1 MTGYKTLD
9 ELSHKE
15 SNYISE
21 AINEAKQSPVK
32 IRHGAI
38 AMSGGRIIAKG
49 FNHYRTQSANG
60 YMGGSTCHA
69 ECDVLHKLLK
79 LQTNKNNQRR
89 KITVYIVRIG
99 QSNELRE
106 SAPCHDCYEKM
117 LFFGIKKIAFT
128 TETEDGDIK
137 VFETPICDYVPSV
150 VTTGQRWISREIID

>member
-1 MTGYKTLD
+1 MTGYKLL
-9 ELSHKE
+9 EQLSNKE

-79 LQTNKNNQRR
+79 LQTNIKN
-89 KITVYIVRIG
+89 
-99 QSNELRE
+99 
-106 SAPCHDCYEKM
+106 
-117 LFFGIKKIAFT
+117 
-128 TETEDGDIK
+128 K
-137 VFETPICDYVPSV
+137 V
-150 VTTGQRWISREIID
+150 